1 MGLFPGAYV
10 EKMIL
15 PKKLITAQVVY
26 SYAATDTDKIS
37 ISENEVI
44 EILKEGEFIYYRV
57 SHIET
62 EFLNWLWGIEGPIF
76 FFIYG
81 A

>member
-15 PKKLITAQVVY
+15 PKKLITARVVY

-44 EILKEGEFIYYRV
+44 EILKEGEF
-57 SHIET
+57 S
-62 EFLNWLWGIEGPIF
+62 
-76 FFIYG
+76 
-81 A
+81 

>member
-15 PKKLITAQVVY
+15 PKKLITAHVVY

-44 EILKEGEFIYYRV
+44 EILKEGEFSWSI
-57 SHIET
+57 T
-62 EFLNWLWGIEGPIF
+62 GCLTLKLNF
-76 FFIYG
+76 
-81 A
+81 

>member
-1 MGLFPGAYV
+1 MFYFSDPSGWWQGKKSNGEVGLFPGAYV

-15 PKKLITAQVVY
+15 PKKLITARVVY

-44 EILKEGEFIYYRV
+44 EILKEGEF
-57 SHIET
+57 S
-62 EFLNWLWGIEGPIF
+62 
-76 FFIYG
+76 
-81 A
+81 

>member
-15 PKKLITAQVVY
+15 PKKFITARVVY

-44 EILKEGEFIYYRV
+44 EILKEGEF
-57 SHIET
+57 S
-62 EFLNWLWGIEGPIF
+62 
-76 FFIYG
+76 
-81 A
+81 